1 MWVWSPPDPPEGNP
15 PAEYD
20 PNARRSPKDP
30 SDTEVILSF
39 TSLILLIIYEATKAQ
54 ANQFIDEIKDICLK
68 NQILEKVVSK
78 MHDLI
83 ISRTLFRTRTTKTK
97 PIFGKAQADSVD
109 QGWAV

>member
-1 MWVWSPPDPPEGNP
+1 MK
-15 PAEYD
+15 
-20 PNARRSPKDP
+20 NARRSPKDP

-78 MHDLI
+78 MHDMI
-83 ISRTLFRTRTTKTK
+83 ISHTLFRTRTTKTK
-97 PIFGKAQADSVD
+97 PMMKVPRTMETKNHNAILDDDKTPLHDP
-109 QGWAV
+109 